1 MKFEYTKLVGL
12 LAILGTVLGLTIAGS
27 LYPSNV
33 PLAALFAM
41 IGIGSLLLFVAFLYN
56 YLKYAVY
63 VMPAE
68 NFDLEDEELKE

>member
-1 MKFEYTKLVGL
+1 MEFEYTKLVGL
-12 LAILGTVLGLTIAGS
+12 LAILGTVIGLTMAGS

-33 PLAALFAM
+33 PLAAFFAL
-41 IGIGSLLLFVAFLYN
+41 ICIGSLIIFIAFLYN

-68 NFDLEDEELKE
+68 NFDDEDFKE